1 MAELAKKYRD
11 RAGDRQDGACPDCQA
26 GDPLSPASGC
36 RAVAPDLKSG
46 MASTERRRQMIQ
58 ESKFL
63 GGDRERIHLVKG
75 LDYAWGP
82 HILNLPPT
90 FGRRKCVQNE
100 VTASCNCRFW
110 KTTIH

>member
-1 MAELAKKYRD
+1 MAELEKKYLD
-11 RAGDRQDGACPDCQA
+11 RAGDRQDGANPDYQA
-26 GDPLSPASGC
+26 EDPLSPASGC

-46 MASTERRRQMIQ
+46 VDSAERRRQMIQ

-63 GGDRERIHLVKG
+63 EGDMEHTHLGKG

-90 FGRRKCVQNE
+90 FGSRKCV
-100 VTASCNCRFW
+100 
-110 KTTIH
+110 